1 VVLDYSLQ
9 LLAPQFITLAVA
21 VELDGM
27 ALVEAQELAD

>member
-27 ALVEAQELAD
+27 ALVVVLEAVD